1 MDYLWSAGF
10 LPGSH
15 RRGKMTFDGIV
26 EAISYYT
33 GAKPAVQCLANRAS
47 YDLWQVWICLDLGF
61 APIDCDVIKGGL
73 NHGCPKTGRIG
84 YPDHELIYRTGTVL
98 HIDNYWP
105 ERYFVREYT
114 CSLFPTRD
122 TCRRN
127 WILI

>member
-47 YDLWQVWICLDLGF
+47 YDLWQVWICLDLDF
-61 APIDCDVIKGGL
+61 APVDCEVIKGGL
-73 NHGCPKTGRIG
+73 NHGCPETGGIG
-84 YPDHELIYRTGTVL
+84 LPDAQRVDSNGPMD
-98 HIDNYWP
+98 HIFDGLL
-105 ERYFVREYT
+105 RYLLRK
-114 CSLFPTRD
+114 
-122 TCRRN
+122 
-127 WILI
+127 